1 MFSDNGTNFVG
12 AEKEIVSDV
21 KKFTHESFVR
31 STKLALY
38 RMLRAE
44 QLASN
49 HPTEEI
55 LRTLLFEVA
64 GLLNSRPLTYVSSDV
79 KDLQALT
86 PNDLI
91 GRTTTTD
98 IASRPCHDALPSER
112 YRYVQRLTNLFWQMW
127 MKNYLPSLVARK
139 KWHTKE
145 RNFQI
150 GDRVIIY
157 DANVP
162 RWIKDRGDLR
172 SSSGEGRQCSCRR
185 CSHRNRWL
193 STPDPPS
200 FSHRRELDSRLVRR
214 RGGCCGEKRRQ
225 RPSRH
230 NLNFVFLH
238 LFLDWSLIDREV
250 SSSVKS
256 IGALSPNRFERTS
269 TCTISFVQS
278 PLCGFRV
285 PSRHFHQSAAC
296 VQIQRHFTVK
306 SDYST
311 SVNSYNALISSR
323 TESGKYDLKIES

>member
-1 MFSDNGTNFVG
+1 MTTRAVYLELAQSLCTVDFLFTFRRFVILHGKPKIMFSDNGTNFVG

-162 RWIKDRGDLR
+162 RGQWRIGAIYAVHLGKDGNVRVADVR
-172 SSSGEGRQCSCRR
+172 TETADYRR
-185 CSHRNRWL
+185 PIHRLFLIEEN
-193 STPDPPS
+193 STP
-200 FSHRRELDSRLVRR
+200 V
-214 RGGCCGEKRRQ
+214 
-225 RPSRH
+225 
-230 NLNFVFLH
+230 
-238 LFLDWSLIDREV
+238 
-250 SSSVKS
+250 
-256 IGALSPNRFERTS
+256 
-269 TCTISFVQS
+269 
-278 PLCGFRV
+278 
-285 PSRHFHQSAAC
+285 
-296 VQIQRHFTVK
+296 
-306 SDYST
+306 
-311 SVNSYNALISSR
+311 
-323 TESGKYDLKIES
+323 